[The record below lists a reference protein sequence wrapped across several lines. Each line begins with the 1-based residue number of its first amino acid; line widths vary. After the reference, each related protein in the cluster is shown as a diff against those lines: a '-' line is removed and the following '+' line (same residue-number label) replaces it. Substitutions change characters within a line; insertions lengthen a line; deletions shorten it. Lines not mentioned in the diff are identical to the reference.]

1 MLKFQRLKVVL
12 NFTAK
17 GIKHFSSSSR
27 VTQVYDT
34 GACVYFYFAMN
45 AAGVAN
51 AIGLYEEIESRARDE
66 AIASG
71 GNISHHHGV
80 GQKKR
85 QWVPRQI
92 SATAVA
98 LYRAI
103 KKELDPK
110 NIFAVENIILP
121 ESKSHL

>member
-1 MLKFQRLKVVL
+1 
-12 NFTAK
+12 
-17 GIKHFSSSSR
+17 
-27 VTQVYDT
+27 
-34 GACVYFYFAMN
+34 MN

-51 AIGLYEEIESRARDE
+51 AITVYEEIESRARDE

-71 GNISHHHGV
+71 GNISHHHGI

-85 QWVPRQI
+85 RWVPRQI
-92 SATAVA
+92 SPTAVS

-121 ESKSHL
+121 VNKSHL

>member
-1 MLKFQRLKVVL
+1 
-12 NFTAK
+12 
-17 GIKHFSSSSR
+17 
-27 VTQVYDT
+27 
-34 GACVYFYFAMN
+34 MN
-45 AAGVAN
+45 AAGVAD
-51 AIGLYEEIESRARDE
+51 ALTIYEDIESRARDE

-85 QWVPRQI
+85 RWVPRQI
-92 SATAVA
+92 SPTAVS